1 MRQRFADLDEWA
13 EADSWDADDWRGP
26 GAAHVMREVLAEE
39 YAGAADEDYD
49 DALESVLDGMSAA
62 EAFSV
67 AKALRQIQSGAGQAL
82 ANPLVGQVA
91 RTALPVGAGA
101 LGTLVGGPAGT
112 AIGSRLG
119 TLAAGALARPAV
131 PAVPGRPGGPGVTPT
146 LQGVPPAAGGS
157 AAAAQGLVLSQQ
169 PDILKALLALSMGQ
183 HGAREIGGVPVASV
197 MNLLSSVFGQA
208 AADADELA
216 YANGEGLEDESL
228 AGSENAYAASDLGAG
243 RSLYTT
249 LMDAE
254 NEELTW

>member
-1 MRQRFADLDEWA
+1 MRQRFAHLDEWA
-13 EADSWDADDWRGP
+13 EADSWDADDWREP
-26 GAAHVMREVLAEE
+26 GASHLMREVLAED
-39 YAGAADEDYD
+39 YAGAADEAYD
-49 DALESVLDGMSAA
+49 DALEAVLDGMSAA
-62 EAFSV
+62 ESFSF

-119 TLAAGALARPAV
+119 TLAAGALARPAG
-131 PAVPGRPGGPGVTPT
+131 PARPGGPGVTPT
-146 LQGVPPAAGGS
+146 LPGVPPAAGGS

-216 YANGEGLEDESL
+216 YADGESL
-228 AGSENAYAASDLGAG
+228 DEEGHSGSENAYAANDLGAG
-243 RSLYTT
+243 RSLYTA

>member
-13 EADSWDADDWRGP
+13 EADSWDADDWREP

-39 YAGAADEDYD
+39 YAEAADEAYD

-62 EAFSV
+62 EAFSF
-67 AKALRQIQSGAGQAL
+67 AKALQQIQSGAGQAL

-119 TLAAGALARPAV
+119 TLAAGALTRPGA
-131 PAVPGRPGGPGVTPT
+131 PAVPGRPGGPGVPPT

-216 YANGEGLEDESL
+216 YADGEGPDGETFPGVRTPMRQVISVRV
-228 AGSENAYAASDLGAG
+228 AAC
-243 RSLYTT
+243 TPP
-249 LMDAE
+249 
-254 NEELTW
+254 